1 MGIDG
6 SRAPSVRLSS
16 RRSLDY
22 QHIPERYRK
31 KRVIEDGVRTEID
44 QMSLWSKGFPDLL
57 NLVVI
62 VKTKRATQQR
72 AHVVLFS
79 SDLAL
84 EADKLILY
92 YRLRFQI
99 EFNFR
104 DAKQYWG
111 LEDFMNVNQRPV
123 YNAANFALFMTNL
136 AGWLVR
142 QRRTTVP
149 DFRVTDR
156 KAEFRG
162 RFYALETLKL
172 LPDSPDQGFIARLLD
187 RFSSIGAV
195 NC

>member
-1 MGIDG
+1 M
-6 SRAPSVRLSS
+6 SPW
-16 RRSLDY
+16 
-22 QHIPERYRK
+22 RK
-31 KRVIEDGVRTEID
+31 C
-44 QMSLWSKGFPDLL
+44 FPDLL
-57 NLVVI
+57 NIVVI
-62 VKTKRATQQR
+62 VKTKLATQQR

-79 SDLAL
+79 SDPTL

-149 DFRVTDR
+149 DFSVNDL

-172 LPDSPDQGFIARLLD
+172 FPDSPDQGFIDRLFD

>member
-1 MGIDG
+1 M
-6 SRAPSVRLSS
+6 A
-16 RRSLDY
+16 
-22 QHIPERYRK
+22 
-31 KRVIEDGVRTEID
+31 
-44 QMSLWSKGFPDLL
+44 LWSKCFPDLL

-62 VKTKRATQQR
+62 VKTKLSTQQR

-79 SDLAL
+79 SDQAL

-111 LEDFMNVNQRPV
+111 LEDFMNVNQRQV

-142 QRRTTVP
+142 QRRTSRPAFSVN
-149 DFRVTDR
+149 DL

-172 LPDSPDQGFIARLLD
+172 FPDSPDPSFIDRLFD

-195 NC
+195 NG